1 MVRAVKM
8 VWGHRKAQLPR
19 WREAAAGPDFRLHR
33 TPALMGAKMAPG
45 APQPNADEP
54 AGTPTERG
62 RTRRHPDRTHSD
74 GSFPNRTHSAE
85 SSGMTVSISL
95 CVQLGDGI

>member
-1 MVRAVKM
+1 MVRAVKK
-8 VWGHRKAQLPR
+8 VWGHRKAQSTR

-54 AGTPTERG
+54 AGTPTEHTAMVRS
-62 RTRRHPDRTHSD
+62 PDRTHS
-74 GSFPNRTHSAE
+74 TE

-95 CVQLGDGI
+95 CVRLGDEI